1 MGDGLVPG
9 DDGPV
14 PGGDDPVPR
23 GDSLGDLP
31 LGGQSALSPIRE
43 LERREH
49 AIDPDHKAGELIPP
63 AGGTEG
69 LGQADQAA
77 PGGGD
82 LGRRGGGGRSYR
94 NKKKDGGSHD
104 PGGEGDGCR
113 DDYTH

>member
-14 PGGDDPVPR
+14 PGGDDPVPRGDDPVPR

-82 LGRRGGGGRSYR
+82 LGRRGGGGPLVQKQ
-94 NKKKDGGSHD
+94 KKRRRQ
-104 PGGEGDGCR
+104 P
-113 DDYTH
+113 

>member
-77 PGGGD
+77 PGGD
-82 LGRRGGGGRSYR
+82 EAGGAARTET
-94 NKKKDGGSHD
+94 KEDGGSHD